1 MYLFFSGML
10 LDLFRHRFAVFALL
24 FAFVFIFLA
33 LLQCVPVAAS
43 AAEASPAKV
52 SPISS
57 AFCEDMKNHKTL
69 TNHGPVGCER
79 LASVKFSYFGFDGR
93 VHDDGEMIVLDAVAA
108 RVARIFDRLLQLR
121 FPLAKARPINR
132 YDGDDDASMADNNT
146 SSFNDRP
153 VAGGTSLSMHAYGL
167 AIDLNPVQN
176 PFLEGIGATHR
187 VSPDGGKAYLNR
199 ADIRPGMAE
208 QVIDV
213 FADNGFLIWGGDWH
227 NPIDYQHFQL
237 DRDMAEQMARL
248 SSSAA
253 SAVFEK
259 RAEQYRRCRQSGKNR
274 TACHSPSR
282 T

>member
-1 MYLFFSGML
+1 MVRLFSAMRL
-10 LDLFRHRFAVFALL
+10 KLFKRSFAIFAVFALL
-24 FAFVFIFLA
+24 HLM
-33 LLQCVPVAAS
+33 PVAAC
-43 AAEASPAKV
+43 AAEAAS
-52 SPISS
+52 ISKD
-57 AFCEDMKNHKTL
+57 FCEDMKNHKTL
-69 TNHGPVGCER
+69 TGHGPVGCER
-79 LASVKFSYFGFDGR
+79 LASVKFSYFGFDGH

-108 RVARIFDRLLQLR
+108 GVGRIFDRLLQLR
-121 FPLAKARPINR
+121 FPLAKVLPINR

-146 SSFNDRP
+146 SSFNDR
-153 VAGGTSLSMHAYGL
+153 VVSGGTGLSMHAYGL

-176 PFLEGIGATHR
+176 PFLEGIGATRR
-187 VSPDGGKAYLNR
+187 VSPDGGKTYLNR
-199 ADIRPGMAE
+199 AELRPGMAE

-237 DRDMAEQMARL
+237 DRDLAEQMARL

-253 SAVFEK
+253 GQVFEK

-274 TACHSPSR
+274 TACRLPPR

>member
-1 MYLFFSGML
+1 MYRIFLNPFKPRSIIL
-10 LDLFRHRFAVFALL
+10 ASVFAV
-24 FAFVFIFLA
+24 LA
-33 LLQCVPVAAS
+33 LLNQMLMTAKAT
-43 AAEASPAKV
+43 EASPAEI

-57 AFCEDMKNHKTL
+57 AFCADMKNHKTL

-108 RVARIFDRLLQLR
+108 RVGRIFDRLLQLR
-121 FPLAKARPINR
+121 FPLAKARPIDR

-176 PFLEGIGATHR
+176 PFLEGIGATRR
-187 VSPDGGKAYLNR
+187 VSPDGGKTYLDR
-199 ADIRPGMAE
+199 KDIRPGMAE

-227 NPIDYQHFQL
+227 NPVDYQHFQL
-237 DRDMAEQMARL
+237 DRDLAEQMARL
-248 SSSAA
+248 SGAAA

-259 RAEQYRRCRQSGKNR
+259 RAEQYRRCRQSGKSR
-274 TACHSPSR
+274 TACHSPPR
-282 T
+282 A